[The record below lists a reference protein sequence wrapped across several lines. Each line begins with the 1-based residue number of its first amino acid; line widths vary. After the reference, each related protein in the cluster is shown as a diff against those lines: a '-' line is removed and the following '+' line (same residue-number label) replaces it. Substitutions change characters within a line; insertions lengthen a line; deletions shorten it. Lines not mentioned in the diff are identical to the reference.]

1 MLEVEEK
8 LARIKSLLQDMGSVV
23 VAYSGGV
30 DSTLLASIAHEV
42 LGDGALAVTASS
54 PLHPAREI
62 EQARSLAQDMGI
74 RHMLVETSEL
84 EDPSFVT
91 NDAFRC
97 YYCKRGLFRLLSQ
110 IAKENGLEWV
120 VDGTNIDDI
129 GEWRPGTIAAAEL
142 GVRSP
147 LIEAGL
153 TKEDIRT
160 LSQGLGLPNWDMP
173 SSSCLATRLPRG
185 TAITAELLQLVGEA
199 EAALIELG
207 LRQFRLRHHGSIAH
221 IEASTEDMALL
232 ADVEMSLKVVQVL
245 QALGYSYVT
254 LDSRPYRAGRTRE
267 LI

>member
-1 MLEVEEK
+1 MEEK
-8 LARIKSLLQDMGSVV
+8 LARVKSLLQEMGSVV

-54 PLHPAREI
+54 PLRPTSEI
-62 EQARSLAQDMGI
+62 EQARSLAQEMGI
-74 RHMLVETSEL
+74 GHLLVETSEL

-110 IAKENGLEWV
+110 IAKDNGLEWV
-120 VDGTNIDDI
+120 VDGTNRDDL
-129 GEWRPGTIAAAEL
+129 GDFRPGRIAAHEL

-147 LIEAGL
+147 LLEAGL
-153 TKEDIRT
+153 TKENIRT
-160 LSQGLGLPNWDMP
+160 LSKGLGLPNWGSP
-173 SSSCLATRLPRG
+173 PSSCLATRLPQG
-185 TAITAELLQLVGEA
+185 TPITAELLELVSEA
-199 EAALIELG
+199 EAALAELG

-232 ADVEMSLKVVQVL
+232 GDVKMSLKVVQVL

-254 LDSRPYRAGRTRE
+254 LDIRPYRAGRTRG
-267 LI
+267 LV